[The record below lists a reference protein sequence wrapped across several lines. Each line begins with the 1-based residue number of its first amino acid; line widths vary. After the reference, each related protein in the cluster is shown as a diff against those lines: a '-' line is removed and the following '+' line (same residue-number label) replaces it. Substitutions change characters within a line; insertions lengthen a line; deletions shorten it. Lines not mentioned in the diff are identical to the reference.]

1 MAIHSDPLPPSD
13 SKYSSLFHG
22 WIRAFDKHIV
32 FERVKASYVIK
43 VKILENHCFDWLQ
56 GDECC
61 YSGRLSFEDKGVK
74 DGFQNA
80 NDKDEYPFTRLNRL
94 QVMSWLRKRV
104 NVHDLL

>member
-1 MAIHSDPLPPSD
+1 VAIRSDPLPPSD

-32 FERVKASYVIK
+32 FERVKAGQVIK
-43 VKILENHCFDWLQ
+43 VKILEGHHFDWLQ
-56 GDECC
+56 GGGYC

-80 NDKDEYPFTRLNRL
+80 NDKDEYPFYKVE
-94 QVMSWLRKRV
+94 QAASDVV
-104 NVHDLL
+104 AEEEDECA